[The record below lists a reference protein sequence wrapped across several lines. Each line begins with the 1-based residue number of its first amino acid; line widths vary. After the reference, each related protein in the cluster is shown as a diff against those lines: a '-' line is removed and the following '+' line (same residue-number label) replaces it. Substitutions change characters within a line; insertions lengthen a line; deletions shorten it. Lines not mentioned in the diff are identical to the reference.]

1 MRRTVK
7 IMYFVTLQSLLW
19 RIVTRLVS
27 WYERGKEYVFSLD
40 EVSLVMIVTTIG
52 CLAVVYSMCKS
63 MLSLGDNVAHH
74 GQQQPH
80 QQVFDHRQERFRQ
93 QYERFASLHFCATA
107 DVHVLKFLYD
117 IFVLYTCGY
126 VQYEALLS

>member
-1 MRRTVK
+1 
-7 IMYFVTLQSLLW
+7 MYFVTLQSLLW

-27 WYERGKEYVFSLD
+27 WYERGKEYVFSVE

-63 MLSLGDNVAHH
+63 MLSLGDNVAHNH

-93 QYERFASLHFCATA
+93 QYERFASLHFWAIV
-107 DVHVLKFLYD
+107 DVHVVECLFCNLAVPFN
-117 IFVLYTCGY
+117 ITF
-126 VQYEALLS
+126 A